1 MAFCSMELHSFDLQ
15 NQDINPG
22 LITTLFEYG
31 VSCLSDILL
40 VFAPGH
46 RFSNTVTIG
55 EIFQI
60 LTKDE
65 LLSISKCMFLFFCV

>member
-1 MAFCSMELHSFDLQ
+1 MELHSFDLQ

-40 VFAPGH
+40 VFVPGH
-46 RFSNTVTIG
+46 RFSNTDSYHRRDIPD
-55 EIFQI
+55 FY
-60 LTKDE
+60 
-65 LLSISKCMFLFFCV
+65 

>member
-40 VFAPGH
+40 VFVPGQ
-46 RFSNTVTIG
+46 RFSNTDSYHRRDIPD
-55 EIFQI
+55 FY
-60 LTKDE
+60 
-65 LLSISKCMFLFFCV
+65 